1 MKRWLVVMLLGICS
15 LGYSQPQKVLN
26 YPKFDKKW
34 INFGFMLGANMTQVK
49 VTPRIDAYTNY
60 DLISIQ
66 NIPQPGAAVG
76 VLTTVKL
83 GLPIFRLRFI
93 PTISFQEALF
103 RYKFVKFGGTLENP
117 YINEERVGHVNID
130 LPLLLQFR
138 TKRYNN
144 FTAYALTGMQYSLDL
159 QSQEKATQ
167 SDLDPFLKFK
177 KHDFQYQVGGGVEF
191 FFPFFKMGL
200 EIKMSQALKSI
211 FINDN
216 TYISSPIDRMI
227 QRTWWFSIIFEG

>member
-1 MKRWLVVMLLGICS
+1 MKRWLVVILLGICS

-144 FTAYALTGMQYSLDL
+144 FAAYALTGMQYSLDL